1 MIVEFQIRGSQHIRS
16 FQWILNGFL
25 LSRYIIQ
32 EYITFVDGIIKA
44 IVPDVNKNEELFRLV
59 TIYEHH

>member
-1 MIVEFQIRGSQHIRS
+1 MIVEFQIRESQHIRS

-25 LSRYIIQ
+25 LSRDIIQ

-44 IVPDVNKNEELFRLV
+44 IVPDVNKNEELFSLV
-59 TIYEHH
+59 TIYERH